1 MKILKPQP
9 LKSGDTIAIVGVS
22 KKIAVEELMPAVE
35 LLNSWGLEVLLAENL
50 KKNYHIYSGTDDE
63 RLNGFQEM
71 INHPKVKAIL
81 CSRGGYG
88 ATRIIDQ
95 VDFKPLVQHPKWI
108 IGFSDITVLLNSALL
123 HQVESIHGP
132 MAFQFKDEK
141 YQTSIESLRQ
151 LLFGEPY
158 VVMASPNALNIPG
171 IAKGPIAGGNLT
183 MLTNMPGTKYDL
195 DLSGKILLLEDI
207 EEYIYKIDRMMVHLK
222 RAGKLQTLAGVIVG
236 HFTDMLDNDPPFG
249 KTVHEVILEHVGKEN
264 IPVAFGFP
272 AGHEPENMALFFGR
286 EATLEVTENGARLSY

>member
-1 MKILKPQP
+1 MKILKPHP
-9 LKSGDTIAIVGVS
+9 LKSGDTVAIAGVS

-50 KKNYHIYSGTDDE
+50 KKNHHIYSGTDDE

-95 VDFKPLVQHPKWI
+95 IDFKPLVQHPKWI
-108 IGFSDITVLLNSALL
+108 IGFSDITVLLNCALL
-123 HQVESIHGP
+123 HQVEAIHGP

-141 YQTSIESLRQ
+141 YQNSVESLRRI
-151 LLFGEPY
+151 LFGEPY
-158 VVMASPNALNIPG
+158 EIRIPPHALNITG
-171 IAKGPIAGGNLT
+171 TAKGPLGGGNLT
-183 MLTNMPGTKYDL
+183 MLTNMLGTAYEL

-207 EEYIYKIDRMMVHLK
+207 EEYVYKIDRMMVHLK
-222 RAGKLQTLAGVIVG
+222 RAGKLQNLAGVIVG

-249 KTVHEVILEHVGKEN
+249 KTVYEVILEHVGKEN

-272 AGHEPENMALFFGR
+272 TGHEPDNMALFFGR
-286 EATLEVTENGARLSY
+286 ETTLEVTEKGTRLFF